1 MWMIIQW
8 KINCLHAFG
17 LWRGEKSQTLRH
29 CLGSCVKKKKRFNV
43 CVSGFLFVFVGFFY
57 DSELSSWCGMS
68 FQGKKKKSVGQRSS
82 DYSDAKVN
90 IKYAVQ

>member
-1 MWMIIQW
+1 MLLV
-8 KINCLHAFG
+8 CG
-17 LWRGEKSQTLRH
+17 GGEKSQTLRH

-68 FQGKKKKSVGQRSS
+68 FQGEKKNLSGSAALTTVMPR
-82 DYSDAKVN
+82 
-90 IKYAVQ
+90 